1 MGAHIVSALV
11 PARERPPGRTALRP
25 VRKARLSEGVVD
37 AIRRMIVADGFAPG
51 DKFHS
56 ENDLTAK
63 LGVGRSSIR
72 EAVRILEVTGQL
84 TVSHGKGIFIGN
96 ADTHPFEG
104 FVDWLKNNDRSLMEH
119 FEVRLIIEP
128 ETARLAALAAAS
140 ADIARLAEVHAEFLH
155 NARLGL
161 TAETIECD
169 CEFHRLLGKAS
180 GNTVLAALTE
190 SMITSMFDDWISSFH
205 TPGRMEKTV
214 GEHGRI
220 LDAIRARDA
229 AAAHAGMADHLHN
242 AIRDIK
248 ASSGI

>member
-1 MGAHIVSALV
+1 M
-11 PARERPPGRTALRP
+11 RP

-51 DKFHS
+51 DKFLS
-56 ENDLTAK
+56 ENELTAK
-63 LGVGRSSIR
+63 LGVGRSSVR
-72 EAVRILEVTGQL
+72 EAIRILEVTGQL
-84 TVSHGKGIFIGN
+84 TVSHGKGVFIGD
-96 ADTHPFEG
+96 ADTHPFAG
-104 FVDWLKNNDRSLMEH
+104 FVDWLKNNDRSVMEH

-128 ETARLAALAAAS
+128 ETTRLAALAATS
-140 ADIARLAEVHAEFLH
+140 ADVARLADVHADFLE

-169 CEFHRLLGKAS
+169 CAFHRLLGEAS
-180 GNTVLAALTE
+180 GNTVLAALTK

-214 GEHGRI
+214 SEHGRI
-220 LDAIRARDA
+220 LAAIKARDA
-229 AAAHAGMADHLHN
+229 EAARTGMADHLHN

>member
-1 MGAHIVSALV
+1 M
-11 PARERPPGRTALRP
+11 RP

-37 AIRRMIVADGFAPG
+37 AIRKMIAADGFAPG
-51 DKFHS
+51 DKFYS
-56 ENDLTAK
+56 ENELTVK
-63 LGVGRSSIR
+63 LEVGRSSIR

-84 TVSHGKGIFIGN
+84 SVSHGKGIFVGD

-104 FVDWLKNNDRSLMEH
+104 FVDWLKDNDRSLQEH

-128 ETARLAALAAAS
+128 ETARLAALAATPDDVALLEK
-140 ADIARLAEVHAEFLH
+140 AHAEFLR
-155 NARLGL
+155 NVRLGL

-169 CEFHRLLGKAS
+169 REFHRILAKAS
-180 GNTVLAALTE
+180 GNTVLSALTK
-190 SMITSMFDDWISSFH
+190 SMVTSMLDDWISSFH

-214 GEHGRI
+214 GEHGGI
-220 LDAIRARDA
+220 LEAIKARDA
-229 AAAHAGMADHLHN
+229 EAARDGMAAHLRN